1 MTAVTWAVIELW
13 PSHDWAVIAV
23 IELWSC
29 CDRQRENFG
38 AFTGPK
44 GDFGLILWIL
54 NMIMH
59 MSFTGPTQFLPVN
72 VRGPVSFAV
81 FAVTE
86 LWPSCDWAVTELWP
100 SLAVT
105 SHRGHR
111 ELTVTIFFSWELSDI
126 VLKFGRYLGSSA
138 ADVPVKFRSD
148 MHILTPDPVT
158 LRLYET
164 SRKDVFSDIKAG
176 PRHMSH

>member
-1 MTAVTWAVIELW
+1 MRKKLATVTAHRELTVNSRRAHGDQNGYSQPWLPW
-13 PSHDWAVIAV
+13 PGPWLSCDLASHDWAVIAV

-29 CDRQRENFG
+29 CDRHRENFG

-111 ELTVTIFFSWELSDI
+111 
-126 VLKFGRYLGSSA
+126 
-138 ADVPVKFRSD
+138 
-148 MHILTPDPVT
+148 
-158 LRLYET
+158 
-164 SRKDVFSDIKAG
+164 
-176 PRHMSH
+176 

>member
-1 MTAVTWAVIELW
+1 MTAVTWALIELW

-23 IELWSC
+23 IELW
-29 CDRQRENFG
+29 
-38 AFTGPK
+38 
-44 GDFGLILWIL
+44 L
-54 NMIMH
+54 
-59 MSFTGPTQFLPVN
+59 
-72 VRGPVSFAV
+72 
-81 FAVTE
+81 
-86 LWPSCDWAVTELWP
+86 SCDLAVTELWP

-176 PRHMSH
+176 GPGTCPTNNISIEFEMRPKFRVL

>member
-1 MTAVTWAVIELW
+1 MRKKLATVTAHRELTVNSRRAHGDQNGYSQPWLPWPGPWLSCDLAMTE
-13 PSHDWAVIAV
+13 P
-23 IELWSC
+23 WSPWLS
-29 CDRQRENFG
+29 CDLAG
-38 AFTGPK
+38 
-44 GDFGLILWIL
+44 
-54 NMIMH
+54 
-59 MSFTGPTQFLPVN
+59 
-72 VRGPVSFAV
+72 
-81 FAVTE
+81 VTE

>member
-29 CDRQRENFG
+29 CVWG
-38 AFTGPK
+38 
-44 GDFGLILWIL
+44 
-54 NMIMH
+54 
-59 MSFTGPTQFLPVN
+59 
-72 VRGPVSFAV
+72 
-81 FAVTE
+81 VTE

-138 ADVPVKFRSD
+138 ADVSVKFRSD

-164 SRKDVFSDIKAG
+164 SRKDVFRILKRG
-176 PRHMSH
+176 PGTCPTKLTIFRLNLKCDQNLECSSLKSA